1 MTTKKKYTV
10 ISKVIHDMV
19 NADLSRDNVYIWKD
33 LKMIPTTDTEY
44 IGFSDTEYIILHT
57 TKRDLPDSF
66 FRSIY
71 EHTETKH
78 DIISDVIECIIRVET
93 DTTFIKQMFTALSI
107 AVDEKEEKISES
119 YIRIQLANQKF
130 LYTL

>member
-1 MTTKKKYTV
+1 
-10 ISKVIHDMV
+10 
-19 NADLSRDNVYIWKD
+19 
-33 LKMIPTTDTEY
+33 MIPTTDTEY

-66 FRSIY
+66 FSSIY

-78 DIISDVIECIIRVET
+78 DVIYNVIECAIRVET

-130 LYTL
+130 LDTL